1 MSHSLDSSSSTA
13 ATYVPSQ
20 LKLTREEQLLHQR
33 IDFSRLPQHIA
44 VIMDGNGR
52 WAKKRQF
59 SRIKG
64 HKAAI
69 PAVRQTVEGCVD
81 LGIKHLT
88 LYAFSTENW
97 KRPAEETGTLMALL
111 RQFLRVE
118 LKTVQKHNLRVKVI
132 GAIKEL
138 SPGIQRDIATVFHD
152 CRDNQGM
159 CFNIAVNYSGRN
171 DILHAFRTA
180 VADGVDPATI
190 DETQFERYLSTHGQP
205 DPDLVIRTS
214 GELRISN
221 FLLWQI
227 AYSEIYVTPT
237 LWPDFGRADL
247 YRAVLEYQTRHRR
260 FGGI

>member
-1 MSHSLDSSSSTA
+1 MSQSLDSGSPTDA
-13 ATYVPSQ
+13 PYRPSQ
-20 LKLTREEQLLHQR
+20 LKLTREEQLLHER
-33 IDFSRLPQHIA
+33 IDFSRLPKHIA
-44 VIMDGNGR
+44 IIMDGNGR
-52 WAKKRQF
+52 WAKSRNF

-69 PAVRQTVEGCVD
+69 PSVRQTVEGCVD
-81 LGIKHLT
+81 LGIQHLT

-118 LKTVQKHNLRVKVI
+118 LKTVRKHNLRVNVI
-132 GAIKEL
+132 GALHEL
-138 SPGIQRDIATVFHD
+138 SPGIQRDIETVFRD
-152 CRDNQGM
+152 CRDHQGM

-171 DILHAFRTA
+171 DILAAFQAA
-180 VADGVDPATI
+180 VADGVDPA
-190 DETQFERYLSTHGQP
+190 DLNEARFHNYLSTSGQP

-214 GELRISN
+214 GEMRISN